1 MKQIIEPKQGVL
13 DLQELVNNLDNRG
26 LLVLQVMLGQRAI
39 QLLETKEKPKVKS
52 SLLLPNQP
60 SVSI

>member
-26 LLVLQVMLGQRAI
+26 ILVLQVMLGQRAI